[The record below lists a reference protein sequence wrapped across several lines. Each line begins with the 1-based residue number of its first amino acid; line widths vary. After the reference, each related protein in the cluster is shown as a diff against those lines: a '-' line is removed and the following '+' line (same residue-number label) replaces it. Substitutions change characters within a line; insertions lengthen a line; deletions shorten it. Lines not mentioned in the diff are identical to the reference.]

1 MNTAKI
7 TQLVR
12 RAAASA
18 LLLSGLGLSTSC
30 VTQAQYEES
39 VGLAKSYQTKLYD
52 MEQHSARLETENERL
67 RAELRRN
74 EAGILDA
81 GFSESVE
88 ARMSELQR
96 MLEDL
101 DHPIGDIER
110 FDVEG
115 GYVFMIQ
122 DKILFESGSADLG
135 AEGKAALLGLAG
147 EIGSAPHGRI
157 FVRGHTDSDPVK
169 RPATVKKFP
178 HGNLQL
184 SAERAVAVAALLVSH
199 ADIAARNVVVA
210 GYGQWEPVAP
220 NDSIDNKR
228 LNRRVEIFVAD
239 AE

>member
-30 VTQAQYEES
+30 VTQEQYEES

>member
-1 MNTAKI
+1 MKTAMI
-7 TQLVR
+7 TQLTR
-12 RAAASA
+12 NAAKGA
-18 LLLSGLGLSTSC
+18 LLLLGLGLSTSC
-30 VTQAQYEES
+30 VTQAQYAES
-39 VGLAKSYQTKLYD
+39 VSLAKSYQTKLYD

-67 RAELRRN
+67 KAELLRN
-74 EAGILDA
+74 EAAAMDA
-81 GFSESVE
+81 GFSESVQ

-110 FDVEG
+110 FDVDG

-135 AEGKAALLGLAG
+135 SEGKQALLGLAA
-147 EIGSAPHGRI
+147 EIGAAPHGRI

-184 SAERAVAVAALLVSH
+184 SAERAVAVGALLVTH
-199 ADIAARNVVVA
+199 ADIASRDVVVA
-210 GYGQWEPVAP
+210 GYGQWEPIAP
-220 NDSIDNKR
+220 NDSADKKR

-239 AE
+239 GE